1 MKQYTHIISSAIL
14 AVSVLFTACT
24 KDVVKNLDAGEAGI
38 YITNYDSNLSFNNF
52 TTFSISDSVAVVQ
65 NGELKEK
72 SVTAVDEAYVNAVKT
87 NMQALGYT
95 LVNHDQE
102 PHLGITITRVT
113 NTSTGIISYPS
124 FWGFYDRFYDPFFWG
139 YGGYNYYFPYSFS
152 VYEVREGAVTVDMV
166 NLKDAAAKN
175 TIDGAWSGIIR
186 GGNPFDRNKAAA
198 NVDALFAQSPYLKT
212 NQ

>member
-1 MKQYTHIISSAIL
+1 MKQNTYIITSMVL
-14 AVSVLFTACT
+14 AAALLLNACT
-24 KDVVKNLDAGEAGI
+24 KDIVKNLNPGEAGI
-38 YITNYDSNLSFNNF
+38 YITNYDSSVSFNNF

-72 SVTAVDEAYVNAVKT
+72 AVTAVDEAYVNAVKA
-87 NMQALGYT
+87 NMQERGYT

-102 PHLGITITRVT
+102 PDLGITITRVT

-124 FWGFYDRFYDPFFWG
+124 FWGFYDSFYDPFFWG
-139 YGGYNYYFPYSFS
+139 YGGYNYFFPYSFS

-166 NLKDAAAKN
+166 NLKDAAVKN
-175 TIDGAWSGIIR
+175 KIDGVWSGIIR
-186 GGNPFDRNKAAA
+186 GGNPFDRNSAVD
-198 NVDALFAQSPYLKT
+198 NVDALFAQSPYLQT